1 LLISPASFAISSCE
15 VYTVSNGSIKQL
27 DVVSVYGRLFY
38 NEKEKTIVN
47 WNMHQGT
54 ESCWAAQLIDDEMKE
69 VYSSHL
75 IDNDMVDTPVY
86 WVNDEKVT
94 AEKYAESNK
103 KYQIEDNS
111 DWALVGRKYSLN
123 NSSEIESLLA
133 TSDDQ
138 QI

>member
-1 LLISPASFAISSCE
+1 
-15 VYTVSNGSIKQL
+15 
-27 DVVSVYGRLFY
+27 
-38 NEKEKTIVN
+38 
-47 WNMHQGT
+47 MHQGT